1 MSELEDVI
9 KIDIKKPYKILIK
22 RVSENEAEMFDFAS
36 EEKFKGFLQMLVD
49 NGHPKTFDEL
59 WEQTKD
65 YFYITDGVTIDWEN

>member
-49 NGHPKTFDEL
+49 NGYPKTFDEL

-65 YFYITDGVTIDWEN
+65 CFYITDVVLS